1 MSTPTQSREEELQ
14 RKLDRLRRRQ
24 GRNERAAWASGF
36 LTAVCGM
43 LKPGDVAID
52 CGANVG
58 DISERLLASGAD
70 VIAFDPEPWAVEK
83 LRARFEGAAR
93 FELLN
98 VAVGTEDGEI
108 QMFRAGNF
116 DDNEKNASVKSTII
130 GGGRMI
136 DYDDDA
142 AVTIKQ
148 IDFVAFLKNLIR
160 ERGEIAFL
168 KMDIEGAELE
178 LLKAMDEADLFASI
192 RCTVAETHESKFREL
207 RPAFAALRK
216 DFAQK
221 YKPEHVNLY
230 WI

>member
-1 MSTPTQSREEELQ
+1 M
-14 RKLDRLRRRQ
+14 
-24 GRNERAAWASGF
+24 
-36 LTAVCGM
+36 
-43 LKPGDVAID
+43 
-52 CGANVG
+52 
-58 DISERLLASGAD
+58 
-70 VIAFDPEPWAVEK
+70 
-83 LRARFEGAAR
+83 
-93 FELLN
+93 N
-98 VAVGTEDGEI
+98 VAVGTKDSEI

-221 YKPEHVNLY
+221 YKPEHVNLD